1 MTRREFMDKK
11 KIIIIDEQ
19 IDLLLTNICDAAL
32 KASGMEALKDVNA
45 LAAAVVDEQINEHD
59 YI

>member
-1 MTRREFMDKK
+1 MDKK